1 MEKNIEISPE
11 IENRTDCDEEFSRM
25 LSAIAKGTK
34 TWEGKIVEYSLR
46 EYGKNTIML
55 FSC

>member
-1 MEKNIEISPE
+1 MNCKSKMLHGKNIEISPE

-34 TWEGKIVEYSLR
+34 T
-46 EYGKNTIML
+46 
-55 FSC
+55 